1 MRPIL
6 SLLLPPPS
14 DFSTRSIN
22 ILAKI
27 SPSSSFAPMF
37 AVTFESRA
45 FTAFRVVASL
55 PFKSNS
61 LTLTKEKEKKSYRT
75 KRREG
80 SEKKENTRNTRYTP
94 D

>member
-1 MRPIL
+1 
-6 SLLLPPPS
+6 
-14 DFSTRSIN
+14 
-22 ILAKI
+22 
-27 SPSSSFAPMF
+27 MF

-61 LTLTKEKEKKSYRT
+61 LTLTKEKEKKSCRT

-80 SEKKENTRNTRYTP
+80 SEKKKKKIHEIPVTLRTKTINYTENETSNLSHVASTTALTFAQTT
-94 D
+94 